1 MAIDVAQRG
10 HLSGIRTATE
20 MVWLGLCNGNGFVGG
35 SRSGS
40 AEIGQRELRGRRAA
54 VAVVAATAKY
64 PLKGPCSGF
73 GAQNLFSVTIETQK
87 SIEKHHQV
95 DWNCYLHTTPQ
106 SN

>member
-20 MVWLGLCNGNGFVGG
+20 IVWLGLCNGNGFVGG

-54 VAVVAATAKY
+54 VAATAKY
-64 PLKGPCSGF
+64 PPKGPYSGL
-73 GAQNLFSVTIETQK
+73 GAQNVFLVTITTQK
-87 SIEKHHQV
+87 FIGKHHQV
-95 DWNCYLHTTPQ
+95 D
-106 SN
+106 